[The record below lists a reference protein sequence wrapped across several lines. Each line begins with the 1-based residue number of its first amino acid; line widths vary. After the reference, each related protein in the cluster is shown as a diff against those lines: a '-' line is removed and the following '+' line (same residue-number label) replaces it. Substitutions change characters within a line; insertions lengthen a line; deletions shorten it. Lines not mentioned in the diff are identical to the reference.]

1 MSYKFKYV
9 VKDFSDYEDASL
21 GCCVVEEG
29 IRHASLEERKEA
41 LYLDGCDNIRY
52 ACSPKGM
59 NERIQIIDSLIL
71 KGLRV

>member
-1 MSYKFKYV
+1 MSYEFKYV
-9 VKDFSDYEDASL
+9 VKDSSDYEDASL

-29 IRHASLEERKEA
+29 IRYANLETRKEA

-52 ACSPKGM
+52 ACSAKGM